1 MSVAWCGSV
10 YVGETGKQLKA
21 RIEEHKKSVW
31 KPNPNNA
38 ITAHMWNTGHGIQ
51 WSETMSMDHE
61 VEWYRKRVKE
71 ALYIR
76 NSTNAM
82 NSNPGLAL
90 NPCQTAFR
98 TQFPQM
104 VTGRPYRATVCCL
117 KLMNFNYTH
126 DI

>member
-10 YVGETGKQLKA
+10 YVGETGRQLKT

-31 KPNPNNA
+31 KRNPNNA

-90 NPCQTAFR
+90 NPCRTAFR
-98 TQFPQM
+98 TVSSNGDGQ
-104 VTGRPYRATVCCL
+104 A
-117 KLMNFNYTH
+117 LMSL
-126 DI
+126 